1 MTPRELHLAIVQ
13 TRSELLQEAIDHGCG
28 RSPRRH
34 LWLDAHDGWVP
45 VRMLD
50 GGGTAAERKRF
61 SRLLR
66 RLADC
71 GQVETRADAGRIS
84 HVRWVYAPGEPG
96 V

>member
-1 MTPRELHLAIVQ
+1 MTPRDLHLAIVQ
-13 TRSELLQEAIDHGCG
+13 TRSELLQEALDHGGG
-28 RSPRRH
+28 RSARRH
-34 LWLDAHDGWVP
+34 LWIDAHDGWVP

-71 GQVETRADAGRIS
+71 GQIETRADQGRIS
-84 HVRWVYAPGEPG
+84 HVRWVEEPG
-96 V
+96 A

>member
-1 MTPRELHLAIVQ
+1 
-13 TRSELLQEAIDHGCG
+13 
-28 RSPRRH
+28 
-34 LWLDAHDGWVP
+34 VP

>member
-1 MTPRELHLAIVQ
+1 MTPDDLRLAILE
-13 TRSELLQEAIDHGCG
+13 TRSELLQEALDHGGG
-28 RSPRRH
+28 RSARRH

-66 RLADC
+66 RLSAS
-71 GQVETRADAGRIS
+71 GQIETRADQGRIS
-84 HVRWVYAPGEPG
+84 HVRWASDE
-96 V
+96 

>member
-13 TRSELLQEAIDHGCG
+13 ARSELLQEAIDHGCG

-34 LWLDAHDGWVP
+34 LWLDAHDGWLP

-61 SRLLR
+61 SRLLH
-66 RLADC
+66 RLAAS
-71 GQVETRADAGRIS
+71 GQIETRADQGRIS
-84 HVRWVYAPGEPG
+84 HVRWVEEPG
-96 V
+96 A